1 MVVAVSAEEAE
12 TAVEPEAEA
21 ESVAEGDSRAA
32 EDGEKI
38 GMGRMPVPEGLAVDV
53 TTVALPAV
61 SVCSA
66 LVGSGRTPVNDC
78 RIPVSLSVVL
88 VLALA
93 AVVLADVARADV
105 ADSVTEGDPLGDT
118 VLSVM
123 IVDRPMSVRPEEVA
137 LLEVPELEDA
147 LSPELGPVGA
157 ASEVGAKKPVP
168 AEPLLT
174 DGLLV
179 MVAELR
185 DSDAEWEESDAE
197 REEIVGCEL
206 EMVGGT
212 ITGGRPLFDAP
223 KMEAKGTSLTELPL
237 EELPTV
243 GWTSLL
249 GTGPPVDPK
258 IGRAG

>member
-12 TAVEPEAEA
+12 TAVKPEAEA

-123 IVDRPMSVRPEEVA
+123 IVDRPMSVRPGEVA
-137 LLEVPELEDA
+137 LLEDPELEDA

-185 DSDAEWEESDAE
+185 DSEAE

-243 GWTSLL
+243 GWISLL